1 MSEAEDKE
9 LDREEQPDTEADADT
24 APAGDDERVDVQL
37 EEQVD
42 PEKEVEEL
50 QAAVAE
56 ANSRVLRS
64 QAELENFR
72 KRVYRQ
78 MDEERK
84 YAGLPLLR
92 DLLPVIDNLDRAI
105 EAAEQNDNST
115 SLLEGVKMVAQQF
128 SAILEQNHCKKIDA
142 EGATFDPH
150 LHEAL
155 AQQPSEEHPA
165 GCVLEVMQIGYQLH
179 DRVVRPSQVFVS
191 AGTPESTAADDAK
204 ETAKDDSVDE
214 EEGD

>member
-1 MSEAEDKE
+1 MSEAEEKE
-9 LDREEQPDTEADADT
+9 INCEEQPDVEAAPTDGDGQADA
-24 APAGDDERVDVQL
+24 QL
-37 EEQVD
+37 EEQID
-42 PEKEVEEL
+42 PKAEAESL
-50 QAAVAE
+50 QAELAE
-56 ANSRVLRS
+56 ANDRVLRA

-92 DLLPVIDNLDRAI
+92 DLLPVIDNMERAI
-105 EAAEQNDNST
+105 EAAEQGENSS

-128 SAILEQNHCKKIDA
+128 SAVLEQHHCRKIDA
-142 EGATFDPH
+142 KGETFDPH

-155 AQQPSEEHPA
+155 VQQTSEEHPA
-165 GCVLEVMQIGYQLH
+165 GCVIDVTQIGYQLH

-191 AGTPESTAADDAK
+191 AGAPEARPEEDTNDVTES
-204 ETAKDDSVDE
+204 ESSE

>member
-1 MSEAEDKE
+1 MSEAEEKE
-9 LDREEQPDTEADADT
+9 INCEEQPDVEMDAEAAPVESDEQADT
-24 APAGDDERVDVQL
+24 QIDV
-37 EEQVD
+37 QVD
-42 PEKEVEEL
+42 PRAEAESL
-50 QAAVAE
+50 QAKLAE
-56 ANSRVLRS
+56 ANDRVLRA

-92 DLLPVIDNLDRAI
+92 DLLAVIDNMERAI
-105 EAAEQNDNST
+105 EAAEQDENSS

-128 SAILEQNHCKKIDA
+128 SAVLEQHHCRKIDA
-142 EGATFDPH
+142 KGETFDPH

-155 AQQPSEEHPA
+155 VQQPSEEHPA
-165 GCVLEVMQIGYQLH
+165 GCVIDVTQIGYQLH

-191 AGTPESTAADDAK
+191 AGPPEATPEEDANEVVESESPNEEAD
-204 ETAKDDSVDE
+204 
-214 EEGD
+214 

>member
-1 MSEAEDKE
+1 MSEATEKE
-9 LDREEQPDTEADADT
+9 LDREERPEDEASPEATSAGGDEQVDAVF
-24 APAGDDERVDVQL
+24 G
-37 EEQVD
+37 EQVD
-42 PEKEVEEL
+42 PKAETEKL
-50 QAAVAE
+50 QAELAE
-56 ANSRVLRS
+56 ANDRVLRS

-105 EAAEQNDNST
+105 EAAEQNENSS

-128 SAILEQNHCKKIDA
+128 GDVLGQHHCKRIDA
-142 EGATFDPH
+142 KGETFDPH

-155 AQQPSEEHPA
+155 AQQPSDECPA
-165 GCVLEVMQIGYQLH
+165 GCVLDVAQVGYQLH

-191 AGTPESTAADDAK
+191 AGAPKAAPKEDADETIQSESAK
-204 ETAKDDSVDE
+204 EEK
-214 EEGD
+214 GD